1 MTSLLKTTLKD
12 IGDAL
17 PGTPFRVTHRLGD
30 DSLFQLS
37 KLAELAG
44 EMPRDRI
51 EYNSGDLTPGHSA
64 EETPGVELSPKDTV
78 RQIETC
84 HAWMVIK
91 NVETVPAYR
100 EVLEKCLYGLA
111 DDHGLPHEYFGDI
124 QGFIFVSS
132 AKSTTPLHI
141 DAEDNFLIQMR
152 GEKFVHIFE
161 DPGHEIAPPDA
172 LELDPGKYRNLEYKE
187 KFEECGEVHT
197 LNGGDGVRIPY
208 FWPHWVRTGNDY
220 TISMAVTWKT
230 PAILRN
236 NKVLWVNAMLRRL
249 GIPQA
254 LPGNVPVLDSM
265 KVFAYDAG
273 RAVIDPL
280 RRSEGMRRLL
290 RRIFYGEKAN
300 YYYREDKPV

>member
-1 MTSLLKTTLKD
+1 MTSLLKSTLKN
-12 IGDAL
+12 ISDAL
-17 PGTPFRVTHRLGD
+17 PGTPFRVTHKLGD
-30 DSLFQLS
+30 HPLFQLS
-37 KLAELAG
+37 RLAELAG

-51 EYNSGDLTPGHSA
+51 EYNSGDLSPGQKV
-64 EETPGVELSPKDTV
+64 EETPGVELSPKETV
-78 RQIETC
+78 RQIESC

-100 EVLEKCLYGLA
+100 EILEKCLYGLA
-111 DDHGLPHEYFGDI
+111 NDNGLPHAYFGDI

-161 DPGHEIAPPDA
+161 DPDHTIAPPQA
-172 LELDPGKYRNLEYKE
+172 LELDPGKYRNLEYDESFE
-187 KFEECGEVHT
+187 KKAEVFT

-208 FWPHWVRTGNDY
+208 FWPHWVRTGDEY

-236 NKVLWVNAMLRRL
+236 NKVLWANAMLRRL
-249 GIPQA
+249 GMPQA
-254 LPGNVPVLDSM
+254 LPGKIPALDSA

-290 RRIFYGEKAN
+290 RRVLFGEKAN
-300 YYYREDKPV
+300 YYYREDKAV